1 MKIENCLLVL
11 FRLLLLVLTCP
22 EVWKMASSLP
32 HFQHFSTSGHAAV
45 GTGVPG
51 MLPQFQKGMGEED
64 GRRGEG
70 EEGGVG
76 VGGGADCR
84 QR

>member
-1 MKIENCLLVL
+1 MKNENCLLVL
-11 FRLLLLVLTCP
+11 FRLLVLACP

-51 MLPQFQKGMGEED
+51 MLPQFQKGMSEED
-64 GRRGEG
+64 GRRG
-70 EEGGVG
+70 
-76 VGGGADCR
+76 GGGR
-84 QR
+84 VG